1 MMSDSQR
8 LDWLYANTQRLKDVY
23 WRIENEGGTVRDAID
38 FLSDGGEGT
47 KNE

>member
-23 WRIENEGGTVRDAID
+23 WHIENEGGDVRDAID
-38 FLSDGGEGT
+38 FLSDDGE
-47 KNE
+47 EE